1 MNREKL
7 SQMQWKRVKV
17 RPIAR
22 RINRFGVELEQ
33 IDDSWPIMASSRDS
47 LTLQNPRSGQNVDL
61 GVDHIRE
68 YLTDPGRSDGFL
80 ILKSQIFLHDPRGFR
95 LEPLASVR

>member
-7 SQMQWKRVKV
+7 SQMQWKLVRV

-22 RINRFGVELEQ
+22 RINRFGVELER
-33 IDDSWPIMASSRDS
+33 IDDSWLVTAPSKNF

-61 GVDHIRE
+61 GTDHVRE
-68 YLTDPGRSDGFL
+68 YMTDPGQSDGFL
-80 ILKSQIFLHDPRGFR
+80 ILKSQIFLHDPRGFS
-95 LEPLASVR
+95 LEPLVGAR